1 MDVYDELGVRK
12 VINANGTKTH
22 LGGSIPDPRV
32 LDAMKEASQ
41 SFVIMME
48 LIEKS
53 GEIIAQATGAEAGL
67 VTSGSS
73 SGMTLAAAACLMK
86 GSGLE
91 KFDIQPVERVDLDV
105 DWLDLIQRLPNAN
118 WTRNEIIVQKMHR
131 HKFDHAYQIA
141 GAKLIEVGDE
151 NGCSAEKIE
160 NAINEKTTAIAFT
173 PRVENTPDR
182 AGKNVPLKKV
192 VEIAHRYNI
201 HVIADAASELPP
213 RSNLRKYIA
222 DGTDLVIYSGGKHL
236 GGPNDTGII
245 CGKKD
250 LIKLATLQSA
260 PYRGIGR
267 GMKIDRTQII
277 GLITALKLWIEKDDE
292 EELEREMVKTRW
304 ITKTLK
310 NTPKIL
316 KSETIV
322 QEARSRSFTY
332 ITLEPNIAKNLV
344 FNLAKG
350 NPSIWVGLI
359 GSNKV
364 EIDPS
369 NLKEGEEKIV
379 VSAIK
384 NLLGDK

>member
-1 MDVYDELGVRK
+1 MDIYDELGVRK

-32 LDAMKEASQ
+32 MDAMKEASQ

-48 LIEKS
+48 LIEKA
-53 GEIIAQATGAEAGL
+53 GEIIAKATGAEAGL
-67 VTSGSS
+67 VTAGSS

-86 GSGLE
+86 ESGLE
-91 KFDIQPVERVDLDV
+91 RFDIQPVERVDLDLE
-105 DWLDLIQRLPNAN
+105 WLDLIQRLPETS

-151 NGCSAEKIE
+151 NGCSPEKIE
-160 NAINEKTTAIAFT
+160 SAINEKTTAIAFT
-173 PRVENTPDR
+173 PRVENTPER
-182 AGKNVPLKKV
+182 AGKNVSLKKV
-192 VEIAHRYNI
+192 VEIAHSHNI

-213 RSNLRKYIA
+213 RSNLRKYVA
-222 DGTDLVIYSGGKHL
+222 EGADLVIYSGGKHL
-236 GGPNDTGII
+236 GGPNDTGIL
-245 CGKKD
+245 CGKRD
-250 LIKLATLQSA
+250 LIKLAQLQSA

-267 GMKIDRTQII
+267 GMKVDRSQII
-277 GLITALKLWIEKDDE
+277 GLITALNLWIEKEDK
-292 EELEREMVKTRW
+292 EELEKEMVKTRW
-304 ITKTLK
+304 ITKKLM

-316 KSETIV
+316 KSETVV
-322 QEARSRSFTY
+322 QKDRSRSFTY
-332 ITLEPNIAKNLV
+332 ITLEQNTAKNLV

-359 GSNKV
+359 GSNRV

-384 NLLGDK
+384 NLLSGK